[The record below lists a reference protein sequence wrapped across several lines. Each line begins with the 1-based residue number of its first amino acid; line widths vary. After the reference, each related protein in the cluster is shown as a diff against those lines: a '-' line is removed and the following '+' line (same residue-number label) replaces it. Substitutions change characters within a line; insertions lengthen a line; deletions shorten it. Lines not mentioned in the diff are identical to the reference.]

1 MRLSNRGKEKI
12 MSSIVHGIHK
22 RDLPP
27 AKSATKPDGW
37 DFRNKEM
44 QILKRELQM
53 LCDEE
58 KEMAREKTARQQLVI
73 RVLGASTKIIDK
85 WDEMAFLR
93 DVTIA
98 SKDVEIDETNKI
110 LDETKAREAQLEM

>member
-1 MRLSNRGKEKI
+1 MNAEKQFSTYNLSFRPAIPLYNLKI
-12 MSSIVHGIHK
+12 QSV
-22 RDLPP
+22 
-27 AKSATKPDGW
+27 TKPDGW

-73 RVLGASTKIIDK
+73 RYIASTI
-85 WDEMAFLR
+85 
-93 DVTIA
+93 
-98 SKDVEIDETNKI
+98 
-110 LDETKAREAQLEM
+110 

>member
-1 MRLSNRGKEKI
+1 MGRPSAEK
-12 MSSIVHGIHK
+12 MSSIVYDIHK
-22 RDLPP
+22 KKLPP
-27 AKSATKPDGW
+27 AKSVTKPEGW

-93 DVTIA
+93 DVAIA
-98 SKDVEIDETNKI
+98 AKDVEIEGTNKV
-110 LDETKAREAQLEM
+110 LDETKDREN